1 MPQITFKVTGA
12 VNWDAAIVEETN
24 GNLTT
29 LVFNNGIAN
38 ANVSGGGLAWFSY
51 YARGNPGAKIEAEI
65 LKAGQPIVTKR
76 IYKIDPDGSLARAIQ
91 FDPNA

>member
-1 MPQITFKVTGA
+1 MPLITFKVTGA
-12 VNWDAAIVEETN
+12 AIWDAGIVEDHN

-29 LVFNNGIAN
+29 LAFNNGSDTEEI
-38 ANVSGGGLAWFSY
+38 VGGGLAWFSY

-65 LKAGQPIVTKR
+65 FKAGQSIVTKR